1 MPPAWLIDNVAQ
13 SNIQIFLILQYQQ
26 KILFSR
32 SPDALGLYK
41 RCRFRKFAQMSQNS
55 ENPPIFAEIQ
65 LSICTLTQKN
75 FRNAC
80 YQVGFCTG
88 FISTGVIQI
97 LEMIRCIA
105 YAIANDRKKSN
116 FL

>member
-32 SPDALGLYK
+32 SPDAWGLNK
-41 RCRFRKFAQMSQNS
+41 RCRFRKFGQMSQIS

-65 LSICTLTQKN
+65 LSICTLLKQHPVRLDDSGN
-75 FRNAC
+75 
-80 YQVGFCTG
+80 V
-88 FISTGVIQI
+88 S
-97 LEMIRCIA
+97 
-105 YAIANDRKKSN
+105 
-116 FL
+116 